1 MDFVTFAQN
10 HGLVITSLYASER
23 IKRCGTVDKPRST
36 NGAYFYDGQKGWVFN
51 WAGDARV
58 IWYDDPN
65 QKPWTMEEKF
75 AWMKKRQEQ
84 STKQNQTYELAAE
97 RAEIILRASK
107 LDNHPYLEFKGFKDM
122 KGFVHE
128 TSLMIPMRNVV
139 TNKLQGLQ
147 EIYWDEPNR
156 KYEKKMLAGMR
167 AKNAVHW
174 LGDRDAKE
182 KWLVE
187 GYATGMSLHHALR
200 SVGMQATVVVC
211 FSANNLVQVS
221 AQIKGD
227 RYIFADHDKSKTGE
241 NSAIETGLPWTMA
254 DEEGMDAN
262 DLHDKYGLI
271 AVVKKVMELRKKV
284 LLQQLE
290 NTV

>member
-1 MDFVTFAQN
+1 MDFVSFAHS
-10 HGLVITSLYASER
+10 HGLVIDSLFPSER
-23 IKRCGTVDKPRST
+23 IKRCGTIDKPRST

-58 IWYDDPN
+58 IWYNDPN

-84 STKQNQTYELAAE
+84 SAKQNQSYEIAAE
-97 RAEIILRASK
+97 RAEIVLRECQLMDHA
-107 LDNHPYLEFKGFKDM
+107 YLEFKGFKGM
-122 KGFVHE
+122 KGFVYKE
-128 TSLMIPMRNVV
+128 SLMIPMRNVV

-156 KYEKKMLAGMR
+156 KYEKKMMMGMK

-174 LGDRDAKE
+174 LGDRNAKE

-187 GYATGMSLHHALR
+187 GYATGLSLHHALR
-200 SVGMQATVVVC
+200 SVGMQAAVVVC

-227 RYIFADHDKSKTGE
+227 RYVFADNDASQTGQK
-241 NSAIETGLPWTMA
+241 SAISTELPWTMA
-254 DEEGMDAN
+254 DQEGYDAN
-262 DLHDKYGLI
+262 DLHEKHGLLE
-271 AVVKKVMELRKKV
+271 VVKKVMELRKKV
-284 LLQQLE
+284 LTQQLE